1 MSVARTVASVLLFV
15 ALAAGGVGLAYL
27 GYKAFLD
34 DQEEPSAPAE
44 VTTVAPPPATTAA
57 EPVEREEAW
66 PVFGGDLRRTGAAD
80 GADLRPPFRRL
91 WTVQGG
97 SLLEFPPVAAY
108 NRVYFGTNS
117 GLFFA
122 VDALTGEPAWQK
134 DFGRCI
140 ASSPAVAD
148 DVVYVSLM
156 DPSPCAQHDEE
167 APGYLVALDA
177 DTGKRLWRFKA
188 GVNESSPLV
197 ANGIVYFGTWDGK
210 VYALDAERHKPV
222 WTYQTGDKVKGGVA
236 FAKGTVYAGSYDG
249 KLYALDART
258 GSLRWEAAAPGG
270 GDFYATPVVAGGR
283 VFAGSTDRNVYAF
296 DAKTGDLLWTYTTGN
311 YVYGSAAVWKK
322 TVYVGSYDGLFYALD
337 ARTGEKVWSF
347 EADGE
352 ISGSPTVLA
361 GIVYFSTLAGTSYG
375 LNAGSGV
382 EEWIFGDGKYAAI
395 VADRERVYVTGY
407 ARVYGFEAKTA
418 EDAAGG

>member
-1 MSVARTVASVLLFV
+1 MSVARTIASVLLFL
-15 ALAAGGVGLAYL
+15 ALAAGGAGLAYL
-27 GYKAFLD
+27 GYKAFLE
-34 DQEEPSAPAE
+34 DQEEPVA
-44 VTTVAPPPATTAA
+44 VTTVAPPPAPATTEP
-57 EPVEREEAW
+57 EPVEREEVW
-66 PVFGGDLRRTGAAD
+66 PVFGGDLRRTGAVD
-80 GADLRPPFRRL
+80 GIDLRPPFTRL
-91 WTVQGG
+91 WTVRGG

-122 VDALTGEPAWQK
+122 VDALTGEPAWQR

-148 DVVYVSLM
+148 DVLYVSLM

-177 DTGKRLWRFKA
+177 DTGKRLWRFRA

-296 DAKTGDLLWTYTTGN
+296 DAKTGELVWTFATGGF
-311 YVYGSAAVWKK
+311 VYGAAAVWKK

-375 LNAGSGV
+375 LNAGSGA
-382 EEWIFGDGKYAAI
+382 EEWIFGDGKYAPL

-407 ARVYGFEAKTA
+407 GRVYGFEAKSA
-418 EDAAGG
+418 EDVAAG